1 MIFLFEFNMGRKAAE
16 TAHNINNAFGPVRWQ
31 FKKFSKGEESLED
44 EEHSSWPL
52 EVDNDQ

>member
-1 MIFLFEFNMGRKAAE
+1 MTFLFEFNMGRKAAE
-16 TAHNINNAFGPVRWQ
+16 TAHNIHNAFGPLRWQ

>member
-1 MIFLFEFNMGRKAAE
+1 MARKAAE
-16 TAHNINNAFGPVRWQ
+16 TTHNINNSFDPVRWQ
-31 FKKFSKGEESLED
+31 FKKFYKDESLED